1 MKHWFKDQH
10 FRSLLRNSSYLA
22 ISRGVAMVCSLA
34 TVAFAGRGLG
44 VILFGTMILI
54 TSYARAASG
63 ISKFQS
69 WQLVVRYGG
78 QGLAAG
84 DPEIFKTSTGFAFA
98 LDVLSGVLGMII
110 AVAILPLLAPWV
122 GISQEYLWL
131 AVLYC
136 TLLPTMGA
144 ATPSGVLRALDRFD
158 LLSWAGTVT
167 PIARALLAGTA
178 FAAGAPFPVYVG
190 IWYAT
195 DLCGDLYTWFLAV
208 RELRRRGL
216 LEGIRPTLKADDFAG
231 RVALRDPH
239 QSGNQRVDGLGPDRA
254 AGRRRPAGSGG
265 SRFVPGC
272 LEPRRQRAKA
282 RRPSR
287 QGFLS
292 RSRAHGPHIAR
303 SRGS

>member
-1 MKHWFKDQH
+1 
-10 FRSLLRNSSYLA
+10 
-22 ISRGVAMVCSLA
+22 MVCSLA

-98 LDVLSGVLGMII
+98 LDVLSGVLGIII

-122 GISQEYLWL
+122 GIRQEYLWL

-158 LLSWAGTVT
+158 LLSWAGNGHADC
-167 PIARALLAGTA
+167 PRLCSPERP
-178 FAAGAPFPVYVG
+178 FAAGAPVPG
-190 IWYAT
+190 
-195 DLCGDLYTWFLAV
+195 LCRNLV
-208 RELRRRGL
+208 RDRPLRRPLHLVPRSPRASAP
-216 LEGIRPTLKADDFAG
+216 RP
-231 RVALRDPH
+231 PW
-239 QSGNQRVDGLGPDRA
+239 RA
-254 AGRRRPAGSGG
+254 SARP
-265 SRFVPGC
+265 
-272 LEPRRQRAKA
+272 
-282 RRPSR
+282 
-287 QGFLS
+287 
-292 RSRAHGPHIAR
+292 
-303 SRGS
+303 